1 MQKYLVQKY
10 KLLQF
15 KKHINIIKIRLRID
29 RFFIWQ
35 ITNKLITFKFFCC
48 KQKDERFLN
57 LALKARSPIK
67 LRAHATLNYKTERGI
82 LY

>member
-35 ITNKLITFKFFCC
+35 ITNKLITFKFF
-48 KQKDERFLN
+48 L
-57 LALKARSPIK
+57 L
-67 LRAHATLNYKTERGI
+67 
-82 LY
+82 